1 MAIMI
6 PGWLQWLE
14 WVAGTDWP
22 EGNEDLQQQ
31 LGQDVEAVADQIRGT
46 VVPAVERAVDAV
58 LVGYPDGDGAEQIK
72 QELDKLVPQLEQLA
86 DSYDKMGQ
94 SAAEHATQI
103 RSNKLNGIIALAWL
117 AAELAYAA
125 FLGPAAPAAQAGALA
140 ATQIAFRWLGTRL
153 LNAIGSIV
161 GKMAISHTA
170 KAIVTKVVYEIV
182 QEAIV
187 EVLQGTSQEL
197 AVQGLNMADGFQDHM
212 KWREVGQ
219 NAAISAIAGGVGG
232 GAGHGMH
239 NLMGRTSLGN
249 DRWGGMAKGAIVG
262 AGAGLAG
269 AGGAYVSTGAIT
281 GQWELDPRMLTGGAL
296 SGMGPSMVHGW
307 RGSSDYGGGPMSNT
321 RPTVAVGSMPG
332 TNSAGAGDGS
342 SAAGVAN
349 GSGAVAANGNGPGN
363 TATAASGSQ
372 GAGAAAD
379 AAETSANTAVASSNG
394 VATAGDGAAT
404 SADTSGQG
412 AGDGSVDVAGD
423 GSTNGAD
430 DGSVNVAGDGSTN
443 GAGEGTTSTDETQ
456 FSATDGASTPN
467 SESAAGP
474 SAGPTTPSDPGD
486 SSAEQP
492 GVVADASTVPTAES
506 GNRAGVPHSDNSA
519 AEGQVHG
526 AAGTQPPATSP
537 AAVGPAAS
545 TTATGPHPSS
555 AGTSNASPQSGA
567 AASSPAQRGGSAA
580 AQSSTSSARD
590 RLQVQE
596 RQGDTTPSRQAD
608 RGTAGGG
615 GVRASADTARAGGV
629 DGSVPRV
636 PNDGLQAGPTD
647 SVAQQHVSDS
657 AELDSADVVD
667 RAAPANSA
675 DPNESAADQQPA
687 NSTTPRDTRVAGD
700 ADTAAPARTNESVSG
715 DGASAAQNAA
725 EVLPAR
731 VDPPTTAEVGHAKD
745 ALRQLG
751 DEADE
756 TDLRHADHRGPD
768 IAKSARAQA
777 RANTR
782 WWDSL
787 TEAQQRAMVRVHP
800 EEIGNAPGLHPAT
813 VDTANRL
820 RIARELDALA
830 ARSTLEVAEQKQLD
844 NLRSTVGA
852 LADAQRSA
860 AAIDPD
866 TPVRVLAYDATRFDG
881 QGRAAVAFGHLT
893 TANHI
898 SWHVPGRGHSLSNL
912 DAGLAKALEQF
923 GAAAQRTRPGE
934 TVASVAWLGYDVP
947 SNARQGFTTSRARE
961 GAGQLVQDIASID
974 AVRAADADVRP
985 TNKVVAHGYGVD
997 VAEASGRRGG
1007 LSGLASDVA
1016 LVTPHDES
1024 VLRPDRFGDDV
1035 RVFHGASSDGLYSR
1049 IDAEYT
1055 SQQGNEAGKRL
1066 FGLNLISADGVGAV
1080 AHRPPDTEPAAV
1092 PDADGSSA
1100 GDRRNNCAPLSLQA
1114 AARYSGNTD
1123 IAVLDPDSIGPEG
1136 MHWRALQDAAGA
1148 ELTRVSTRS
1157 HRSPHDTIAE
1167 ALRRSGGRSTALVV
1181 DEQHGP
1187 ADEYGVGAHAYVMSV
1202 DADTGAVMVDDPR
1215 IGPPFE
1221 FDQENPPDVQATWG
1235 VFYGADGSPVRPL
1248 GLASGS
1254 ADPGE
1259 TSPDDPRATSGRP
1272 EPHGSASAV
1281 RGSDSASGRRD
1292 PGTMS
1297 TDRGSDAAG
1306 SRDGAAGSHDSA
1318 AGTGRD
1324 EAPTRPSRIGDS
1336 GETSEQLI
1344 GPRIARDG
1352 LLADVSITA
1361 DDHRLVESARRALVD
1376 MSGGPPDFDSLIPD
1390 SDAADASLEPA
1401 ENRAETNAR
1410 WWHAL
1415 SVPEQRALA
1424 VVHPDIIG
1432 RADGIPAAVRDEAN
1446 RLSLGREISGYR
1458 DLLAPRH
1465 EEPSSTL
1472 RRLLSRAS
1480 LDEQQRGH
1488 LRALAHIQQSLVD
1501 AEKLVAAVHPDVSRP
1516 AVRLLSYDG
1525 AQPRGRAVVAF
1536 GDVDTA
1542 ASVSWHVFGV
1552 RSDADSLPET
1562 LALVRNAYETTARAD
1577 QDVTAAAIAWL
1588 DYEVPGTDQQATG
1601 PVAEVGG
1608 ARLASAVAGLHAT
1621 REYRAEHRAGTPTQD
1636 HHLFG
1641 LRFGATVVS
1650 EAAAG
1655 ARLAGKVTSLVLLGD
1670 SASGTGSVRSA
1681 AEFGASVRVYAASSS
1696 RDRIGTAGIRGA
1708 FGSLRDAGPGTDP
1721 TIESFGATRIA
1732 AEIPVEG
1739 VTATKK
1745 SVLTR
1750 ATLNAAGYEQPTFA
1764 ADNPVH
1770 SQYYWFTDQH
1780 TRQPTEGLANM
1791 GRIASGHG
1799 DTVVLAPHR
1808 TTSLPSKLWQRS
1820 LGSSVVDPESQRR
1833 VTFYDGTVDRD
1844 VVALPESADTTS
1856 LVRDALGL
1864 RGPGV
1869 RAADV
1874 MHSGHAD
1881 DMTRARD
1888 LATDNARWW
1897 DSLSE
1902 GATEPGE
1909 LSPMQRALV
1918 DGHPFEVGNAEGIP
1932 ARVRDIANRL
1942 QLDRELRELHTRRP
1956 GSTLFL
1962 PRGASSITPLE
1973 RQQMRN
1979 LLATREALGRSGT
1992 VRPGIEQPPVHLLS
2006 FDSLAFG
2013 GAGRAV
2019 VALGDV
2025 DTAEHVAWQVPGIT
2039 TTVEKLPKRLQM
2051 ARDPYEAM
2059 TQANPDAKIASIA
2072 WIGYEAPSGKT
2083 IMLETP
2089 SPAFAE
2095 VGGRLLARDVMGYHA
2110 ARVARA
2116 TEADGAPHIHLFGHS
2131 YGSTTTGYGAAGG
2144 RLSREVATITLV
2156 GSPGAGPVRH
2166 ASEFGIGA
2174 ENVFVAKVSY
2184 DPVTA
2189 LGGLEFGRAGRF
2201 FNQGLGLNP
2210 AIEEFGAFR
2219 VPSQFPPI
2227 GPFGKPFPA
2236 HGAYFDYINRDTG
2249 ESPES
2254 LQNFGLIATGRGAEV
2269 RRVLHRVVP
2278 ENPRMWHRT
2287 FGWAPRDPEG
2297 QRSPGDG
2304 TRPYQPEGTPV
2315 IREPVGDQPATPRG
2329 DRPEIQGHR
2338 GGRGLWS
2345 ENTLAGYAQ
2354 TLDLGVDVIEL
2365 DVGLTSDGIPVV
2377 SHEQRID
2384 AATARDTGPTRFGDP
2399 QYPYVGKPIRELS
2412 LEQVRTLSTAMV
2424 QQKFAATQ
2432 HAAPPGSRVP
2442 SLAEVAELADGRGV
2456 TLGVE
2461 VKTDP
2466 SWSHADVR
2474 ALVAATVDTLSGYDV
2489 QYRILGF
2496 DWRVLDLAAELA
2508 PPGVERVGLIS
2519 SRTATRAWLGHDPG
2533 ATQLGRLR
2541 GLGAELVGPPRSP
2554 VSDISALA
2562 RQAGA
2567 TMLSPSRAMVTDT
2580 LVQHASDNDMPL
2592 VPYTVN
2598 DPNEMRALIDQGV
2611 DGIVTDFPDLLRAVL
2626 TEQSFEVPESTQ
2638 PQPVSFEDPA
2648 MTHSSDTVSA
2658 NDVAIAAAGNSGSG
2672 SGRGVDI
2679 GPAPGQPWDAAEQ
2692 AVRDKGPAS
2701 QYQKIAGS
2709 SYESAVF
2716 LVEFADHSR
2725 WVYKPISQMV
2735 TGQITVLPSGPIPR
2749 EVAAY
2754 RRDLLLGFGL
2764 VPPTVAWTGRYGEGT
2779 LQELVR
2785 GQPGVPVAHY
2795 SRLHRDMQLALDYL
2809 GAERDGHSGNLMP
2822 AAGDARRIPG
2832 DLVSIDNEHKNPLDD
2847 DRVGI
2852 RSSFVVDGM
2861 NQPLHPQVLE
2871 TVQRLDPDA
2880 HEAMLTELGIE
2891 PEAIAGELR
2900 RAQEI
2905 REEGM
2910 VTGREWSGKI
2920 RDVPRG
2926 PEQEPQEPTAEPDSP
2941 ADRKPTLWQ
2950 RMRNVFTP
2958 APIPEPTAPT
2968 TDDGSGDQLS
2978 DAADRVIPVNDC
2990 APRSLRT
2997 IVDLTGSDVIQV
3009 PDSGSVGLSGMSDA
3023 RLEEAA
3029 GGRLENFGS
3038 RDSVAERLTALGP
3051 GAAVVVVEEYS
3062 GPADRHGVGAHAYV
3076 MTNTDGVVIVR
3087 DPGLGFPHTYQWGGA
3102 PLEVSGVSGIVF
3114 AADGAPARPVTGHE
3128 ANPGAYSRTGIGAS
3142 EAPRNPAE
3150 RGEPAALILGEEG
3163 FGPKGEQQRLEAG
3176 SHTWQWLTE
3185 QLSGWP
3191 GDRLDDIGLEVA
3203 DLVAVKLAGADFV
3216 RVELDEAGEP
3226 GARNVRITVA
3236 DTVMEFVEFPP
3247 IPAWVVEAI
3256 APVRHLALSTPEG
3269 PAVAVGFRRF
3279 QQISRALA
3287 SFSDAGGTLEVVQ
3300 DRIDHGL
3307 RHRSNVNRSRLH
3319 AMQHNIDAEYVS
3331 LRSEGDRAELTI
3343 YPFRDQDLRDG
3354 MRRLGLTGRGD
3365 APIALDILADAIRD
3379 TLSERRMARVAE
3391 TTDETSGPT
3400 GVQEAL
3406 PTVQFDQENQGLD
3419 LGETATVE
3427 ARYAIAE
3434 LDDPTQYRPELY
3446 RDVHYTELTVGW
3458 DGRFYG
3464 SDGLPYNARFGAD
3477 GFIFGARTGEIHT
3490 GTAAHIA
3497 LYHTFAPGDGPSAF
3511 GVWQIVDGRVQ
3522 WVAPF
3527 ASPFHSAF
3535 YDLRFTAQLRY
3546 ELTRLGVD
3554 LSNVELADEHLG
3566 TLWRSGALVRPP
3578 GSMLDSE
3585 GADAGRVLGGAGD
3598 FFWVRVTGV
3607 TPREA
3612 GLSITFALNPVG
3624 AEPGT
3629 VTVDLQRTE
3638 LHDTIEASYQNLDLG
3653 QDSAMVEPVLRELHA
3668 KLSDWLDA
3676 DDRANWSRRLG
3687 IESRIVE
3694 PPQPDPNAVREWPI
3708 PRRNALHEAHIAERD
3723 DWSSPSQRGVYK
3735 PEAGE
3740 WHGALIIPPSGLA
3753 VREIVAYEVSEM
3765 LDSGLVPTTE
3775 KWSGARGPGSC
3786 QMFVPNTSAGRPVSE
3801 YSLWERDMM
3810 AVLDYLLGSV
3820 DRTENYLTS
3829 AGGRIV
3835 AIDHAYCFPVDRT
3848 SFTERPENVNPET
3861 TSLQRYKIGSVFVA
3875 DAVGRPLSVS
3885 VLQRVDALAAAEVE
3899 AMLSSW
3905 GIEREA
3911 IGGALARLVEIKTER
3926 RITGEAWL
3934 DLTRS
3939 QPARGILLPAGT
3951 ATPEAFYTE
3960 TTDAGLP
3967 KRVPRGRATDQETR
3981 SGAPV
3986 IARGVTGSAT
3996 GSMSVLESSDPS
4008 TSGEARSPVVE
4019 PDEPSQYGAVRHEAV
4034 QDEAEATTDYA
4045 DEPPTAREVADERG
4059 ESGSINGGDRC
4070 TDGEP
4075 VDMATGDVV
4084 ISADDV
4090 QVPGIVPL
4098 DLRRTHVSSLRL
4110 GRHFGPGW
4118 LSILD
4123 ERLEFDDD
4131 GIVLVCA
4138 DGAVLS
4144 YPLPETDGG
4153 EVFPESGPRRPL
4165 SMRGNRYLIRDLVN
4179 GTASE
4184 YAVPAAAGSDA
4195 VPTVRWYRGG
4205 RVLVFDT
4212 DDKGMVRAIRSP
4224 GGPTLRMDIDPDTGR
4239 VSAVHLESDSEQ
4251 VLLGRYRYTDAG
4263 DLAEVADPSGASMR
4277 YAYDAAHRLVS
4288 WTDRNDVCYYHRYDE
4303 VGRCVA
4309 QIGTGGVYANA
4320 YVYGH
4325 DQATGGRWTALIET
4339 VRELDSSHPVDI
4351 EAALGGL
4358 QSMPI
4363 VRKIRAA
4370 GPVVSTGTDPDFGTL
4385 RVLTFRTDMR
4395 GNVWQVSAADGAVST
4410 FERDSAHQLVRSVDP
4425 SGATVS
4431 YERDRYGAVTA
4442 IVGPDGATT
4451 TVQRGSW
4458 GEPIAETGPGGRVWT
4473 YETDTVGN
4481 ITMVTAPDGAATRYE
4496 YQQQPNGPALRRVTA
4511 PNGLSTDIEC
4521 DSAGLPIR
4529 VTAPGNRTWTYARDE
4544 FGRIGTITDPLG
4556 RATVR
4561 TWTPDGRPLQ
4571 QRNPDG
4577 TVLRWSYDDEGNQLS
4592 HTNEAGQHSRT
4603 AYTVMDLPYEVGAPD
4618 GGVLR
4623 IGYDTQLQV
4632 TSVTNQKGLLWRYE
4646 YDSAGRLTA
4655 ETDYNGARTSYAYD
4669 LAGRLH
4675 AKTNAVGQTTCY
4687 GYDAAGRIAE
4697 HTAGDEVT
4705 VYRYDQH
4712 GDLLEAANPDAVV
4725 RFSRDALGR
4734 VHTERIND
4742 AVVASSYDEAG
4753 NRTAQIVDTRA
4764 VPDAGLGW
4772 RTMFGYDD
4780 TGMLISAGTDDGAR
4794 ASETLYFG
4802 YDSAG
4807 HETARQVGAA
4817 QISRRYDQRD
4827 RIIAQHVHN
4836 SSGVIAGKA
4845 WSYRPDGYVTATD
4858 DVLRGPRHF
4867 ELDTAGRVDAVAM
4880 PSSVTGSPSGHAE
4893 TEPGTTDTE
4902 QYRYDAAGVLRFA
4915 STVST
4920 STSAAVGEMS
4930 DESVASAGTM
4940 VTQVG
4945 RRRFWYDAAG
4955 RLVRTV
4961 RTRISHKPEVFEFTH
4976 DAQGQIRSVFAP
4988 DGTRWRYGYDPF
5000 GRRVTKVH
5008 TDNSGAVLEST
5019 VYAWDGD
5026 HLVYQHNRTGTGTS
5040 SWCWTYHPD
5049 TGEPLAQHSRTT
5061 GTAPADV
5068 LGDSALQSV
5077 IDTEFHAIVTDLSG
5091 APTELIDPRT
5101 GTVAGWSSS
5110 TLWGRTQW
5118 HGHAATDLRFAGQL
5132 FDAETGL
5139 HYNRYRYYN
5148 PVTATY
5154 TAPDPLGLEP
5164 NPASAT
5170 AYVHNPHTWVDPLGL
5185 AGCGTSWWQRIRRF
5199 GPLGA
5204 ARQEYVDSVR
5214 AITIEGIARIE
5225 AGESSESV
5233 AHWAVERRNEM
5244 KLGTRAKLPR
5254 FLNAWAERRNNRH
5267 YGHPVGP
5274 TFELLHD
5281 VRGKTPEEI
5290 IVSAGRTNTRADR
5303 LLGVHTDD

>member
-31 LGQDVEAVADQIRGT
+31 LGQDVEAVADQIRDT

-58 LVGYPDGDGAEQIK
+58 LVGYPDGDGTEQIK

-212 KWREVGQ
+212 KWGEVGQ

-249 DRWGGMAKGAIVG
+249 DRWGGMAKGAMVG

-321 RPTVAVGSMPG
+321 RPTAAVGSTPG

-342 SAAGVAN
+342 SAVGVAN

-363 TATAASGSQ
+363 TATAARGSQ

-379 AAETSANTAVASSNG
+379 AAGASANTAVASSNDA
-394 VATAGDGAAT
+394 ATAGDSAAT
-404 SADTSGQG
+404 SVDTSGQG
-412 AGDGSVDVAGD
+412 AGDGSVNVAGD
-423 GSTNGAD
+423 GSTNGAG

-443 GAGEGTTSTDETQ
+443 GAGEGATSTDETQ

-467 SESAAGP
+467 SESAAGT
-474 SAGPTTPSDPGD
+474 SAETTTASDPGGGR
-486 SSAEQP
+486 AEQP
-492 GVVADASTVPTAES
+492 AVVADASTVPAAES
-506 GNRAGVPHSDNSA
+506 GNQAGVPHSDNST

-526 AAGTQPPATSP
+526 AAGTQPPVTSP

-567 AASSPAQRGGSAA
+567 AASSPAQPGGSAA
-580 AQSSTSSARD
+580 AQSSTSSPRD
-590 RLQVQE
+590 RSQVQE
-596 RQGDTTPSRQAD
+596 RQEDMAPSRQAD
-608 RGTAGGG
+608 MGTADDG
-615 GVRASADTARAGGV
+615 GVRASADTARAGV
-629 DGSVPRV
+629 MDGSVPRV
-636 PNDGLQAGPTD
+636 PADVLEAGPTD
-647 SVAQQHVSDS
+647 SVPQQHVSDS
-657 AELDSADVVD
+657 TATEEGSVGWQPEQQAD
-667 RAAPANSA
+667 
-675 DPNESAADQQPA
+675 
-687 NSTTPRDTRVAGD
+687 
-700 ADTAAPARTNESVSG
+700 
-715 DGASAAQNAA
+715 QNAA
-725 EVLPAR
+725 AGEVLPASA
-731 VDPPTTAEVGHAKD
+731 DLPTTTEIGHAKD

-751 DEADE
+751 DDAAA
-756 TDLRHADHRGPD
+756 TDLLHGGHRGPD
-768 IAKSARAQA
+768 VAKSARAQA
-777 RANTR
+777 RANAR

-787 TEAQQRAMVRVHP
+787 TEAQQRAVVRVYP
-800 EEIGNAPGLHPAT
+800 EEIGNAPGLDPAA

-820 RIARELDALA
+820 RIAWELDALSS
-830 ARSTLEVAEQKQLD
+830 RSDLDTLEQKQLD
-844 NLRSTVGA
+844 NLHATVRS
-852 LADAQRSA
+852 LAEAQRRA
-860 AAIDPD
+860 AAVDPD
-866 TPVRVLAYDATRFDG
+866 MPVRVLAYDATRFGG
-881 QGRAAVAFGHLT
+881 QGRAAVAFGDLIP
-893 TANHI
+893 ANHI
-898 SWHVPGRGHSLSNL
+898 SWHVPGRGHSLSNF
-912 DAGLAKALEQF
+912 DAALAKALGQF
-923 GAAAQRTRPGE
+923 DAAAQRTRPGE

-974 AVRAADADVRP
+974 AVRAADAAARP
-985 TNKVVAHGYGVD
+985 TNKVIAHGYGVD
-997 VAEASGRRGG
+997 VAEASGRRDG

-1055 SQQGNEAGKRL
+1055 GQQGNAADKRL

-1080 AHRPPDTEPAAV
+1080 AHRLPDTEPAAA
-1092 PDADGSSA
+1092 PDEDVSSA

-1136 MHWRALQDAAGA
+1136 MHWRALQDAAGG
-1148 ELTRVSTRS
+1148 ELTRVSVRS

-1181 DEQHGP
+1181 DEQHGA
-1187 ADEYGVGAHAYVMSV
+1187 ADEYGVGAHAYVMYV

-1235 VFYGADGSPVRPL
+1235 VFYGADGSPMRPL

-1254 ADPGE
+1254 ADSGE
-1259 TSPDDPRATSGRP
+1259 TSPDDPGATSGRP
-1272 EPHGSASAV
+1272 EPHGSGSAV

-1297 TDRGSDAAG
+1297 TDRDSDAAG
-1306 SRDGAAGSHDSA
+1306 SLDSAAGSHDSA

-1344 GPRIARDG
+1344 GPRIARNG

-1376 MSGGPPDFDSLIPD
+1376 MSGGQPDFDSLIPD
-1390 SDAADASLEPA
+1390 SDAADASIEAA
-1401 ENRAETNAR
+1401 ENRAKTNAR
-1410 WWHAL
+1410 WWHEL

-1465 EEPSSTL
+1465 GEPSSTL

-1480 LDEQQRGH
+1480 LDEQQRSH
-1488 LRALAHIQQSLVD
+1488 MRALAHIQQSLVD
-1501 AEKLVAAVHPDVSRP
+1501 AEKSAASVHPDVSRP
-1516 AVRLLSYDG
+1516 EVRLLSYDG

-1562 LALVRNAYETTARAD
+1562 LALVRNAYETTVRAD

-1608 ARLASAVAGLHAT
+1608 ARLASAVAGFHAT
-1621 REYRAEHRAGTPTQD
+1621 REYLAEHRAGIPTQD

-1655 ARLAGKVTSLVLLGD
+1655 ARLDGKVTSLVLLGA

-1681 AEFGASVRVYAASSS
+1681 VEFGSNVRVYAASSS
-1696 RDRIGTAGIRGA
+1696 RGRIGTAGIRGA

-1739 VTATKK
+1739 GTATKK
-1745 SVLTR
+1745 SALTR
-1750 ATLNAAGYEQPTFA
+1750 MTLNAAGYEQPTFA

-1799 DTVVLAPHR
+1799 GAVVLAPHR
-1808 TTSLPSKLWQRS
+1808 TASPPSKLWQRS
-1820 LGSSVVDPESQRR
+1820 LGSRVVDPESQRR

-1844 VVALPESADTTS
+1844 VVALPESADTAS

-1897 DSLSE
+1897 DALSE
-1902 GATEPGE
+1902 GAAAPGE

-1918 DGHPFEVGNAEGIP
+1918 DAHPFEVGNAEGIP

-1942 QLDRELRELHTRRP
+1942 QLDRELRELRTRRL

-1992 VRPGIEQPPVHLLS
+1992 VRPGIERPPVHLLS

-2019 VALGDV
+2019 VALGDI

-2059 TQANPDAKIASIA
+2059 AQANPEAKIASIA
-2072 WIGYEAPSGKT
+2072 WIGYNAPSGKT

-2156 GSPGAGPVRH
+2156 GSPGAGPVQH
-2166 ASEFGIGA
+2166 ASGFGIGA

-2184 DPVTA
+2184 DPVTG

-2210 AIEEFGAFR
+2210 SIEEFGAIR

-2278 ENPRMWHRT
+2278 ENPRVWHRT

-2315 IREPVGDQPATPRG
+2315 VREPMGDQPATPRG

-2456 TLGVE
+2456 TLAVE

-2466 SWSHADVR
+2466 SWSDADVR
-2474 ALVAATVDTLSGYDV
+2474 ALVAATVDTLSGYGV

-2496 DWRVLDLAAELA
+2496 DWRVLDLAAQLA

-2519 SRTATRAWLGHDPG
+2519 ARTATRAWLGHGPG

-2541 GLGAELVGPPRSP
+2541 GVGAELVGPPRSP

-2567 TMLSPSRAMVTDT
+2567 TMLSPSRAMVTEA
-2580 LVQHASDNDMPL
+2580 LVQHAGDNDMPL

-2638 PQPVSFEDPA
+2638 PQPVSSADPA
-2648 MTHSSDTVSA
+2648 LTHSSDTVSA
-2658 NDVAIAAAGNSGSG
+2658 NDVASAAAGNSGSGTNDG

-2785 GQPGVPVAHY
+2785 GQPGVPVARY
-2795 SRLHRDMQLALDYL
+2795 SRLHQDMQLVLDYL
-2809 GAERDGHSGNLMP
+2809 GAERDGHRGNLMP
-2822 AAGDARRIPG
+2822 AAGDARRTPG

-2871 TVQRLDPDA
+2871 AVQRLEPDV

-2905 REEGM
+2905 REEGL
-2910 VTGREWSGKI
+2910 VTSREWSGKI
-2920 RDVPRG
+2920 RDVPRV
-2926 PEQEPQEPTAEPDSP
+2926 PEQEPEPQEPTAEPDP
-2941 ADRKPTLWQ
+2941 VDRKPTLWQ
-2950 RMRNVFTP
+2950 RMRNMFTP
-2958 APIPEPTAPT
+2958 APIPEPTGPT
-2968 TDDGSGDQLS
+2968 TDDGSGGQLS

-2997 IVDLTGSDVIQV
+2997 LVDLTGSDVVQV

-3038 RDSVAERLTALGP
+3038 RDRVAERLTALGP
-3051 GAAVVVVEEYS
+3051 GAAVVVVEQYS

-3076 MTNTDGVVIVR
+3076 MTNADGVVIVR
-3087 DPGLGFPHTYQWGGA
+3087 DPGLGSPHTYQWSGT
-3102 PLEVSGVSGIVF
+3102 PPEVSGVSGIVF

-3128 ANPGAYSRTGIGAS
+3128 ANPDAYSRTGIGVS
-3142 EAPRNPAE
+3142 EPPRNPAE
-3150 RGEPAALILGEEG
+3150 RGEPVTLIFGEEG
-3163 FGPKGEQQRLEAG
+3163 SGPKGEQQRLEAG
-3176 SHTWQWLTE
+3176 SHTWRWLTE

-3203 DLVAVKLAGADFV
+3203 DLVAVKLAGADSV

-3226 GARNVRITVA
+3226 GVRNVRITVA
-3236 DTVMEFVEFPP
+3236 DTVMEFVAFPP

-3287 SFSDAGGTLEVVQ
+3287 SFSDAGGTLEVAQ

-3319 AMQHNIDAEYVS
+3319 AMQHNVEAEYVS

-3365 APIALDILADAIRD
+3365 APIALDVLADAIRD
-3379 TLSERRMARVAE
+3379 TLSERRTAWVAK
-3391 TTDETSGPT
+3391 TT
-3400 GVQEAL
+3400 
-3406 PTVQFDQENQGLD
+3406 
-3419 LGETATVE
+3419 
-3427 ARYAIAE
+3427 
-3434 LDDPTQYRPELY
+3434 
-3446 RDVHYTELTVGW
+3446 
-3458 DGRFYG
+3458 
-3464 SDGLPYNARFGAD
+3464 
-3477 GFIFGARTGEIHT
+3477 
-3490 GTAAHIA
+3490 
-3497 LYHTFAPGDGPSAF
+3497 
-3511 GVWQIVDGRVQ
+3511 VDG
-3522 WVAPF
+3522 
-3527 ASPFHSAF
+3527 
-3535 YDLRFTAQLRY
+3535 
-3546 ELTRLGVD
+3546 
-3554 LSNVELADEHLG
+3554 
-3566 TLWRSGALVRPP
+3566 
-3578 GSMLDSE
+3578 
-3585 GADAGRVLGGAGD
+3585 
-3598 FFWVRVTGV
+3598 
-3607 TPREA
+3607 
-3612 GLSITFALNPVG
+3612 
-3624 AEPGT
+3624 
-3629 VTVDLQRTE
+3629 
-3638 LHDTIEASYQNLDLG
+3638 
-3653 QDSAMVEPVLRELHA
+3653 
-3668 KLSDWLDA
+3668 
-3676 DDRANWSRRLG
+3676 
-3687 IESRIVE
+3687 
-3694 PPQPDPNAVREWPI
+3694 
-3708 PRRNALHEAHIAERD
+3708 
-3723 DWSSPSQRGVYK
+3723 
-3735 PEAGE
+3735 
-3740 WHGALIIPPSGLA
+3740 
-3753 VREIVAYEVSEM
+3753 
-3765 LDSGLVPTTE
+3765 
-3775 KWSGARGPGSC
+3775 
-3786 QMFVPNTSAGRPVSE
+3786 
-3801 YSLWERDMM
+3801 
-3810 AVLDYLLGSV
+3810 
-3820 DRTENYLTS
+3820 
-3829 AGGRIV
+3829 
-3835 AIDHAYCFPVDRT
+3835 
-3848 SFTERPENVNPET
+3848 
-3861 TSLQRYKIGSVFVA
+3861 
-3875 DAVGRPLSVS
+3875 
-3885 VLQRVDALAAAEVE
+3885 
-3899 AMLSSW
+3899 
-3905 GIEREA
+3905 
-3911 IGGALARLVEIKTER
+3911 
-3926 RITGEAWL
+3926 
-3934 DLTRS
+3934 
-3939 QPARGILLPAGT
+3939 
-3951 ATPEAFYTE
+3951 
-3960 TTDAGLP
+3960 
-3967 KRVPRGRATDQETR
+3967 
-3981 SGAPV
+3981 
-3986 IARGVTGSAT
+3986 
-3996 GSMSVLESSDPS
+3996 
-4008 TSGEARSPVVE
+4008 
-4019 PDEPSQYGAVRHEAV
+4019 PDEP
-4034 QDEAEATTDYA
+4034 
-4045 DEPPTAREVADERG
+4045 PPAREVADERG
-4059 ESGSINGGDRC
+4059 ESGSVNGDDRC

-4075 VDMATGDVV
+4075 VDMATGDVI
-4084 ISADDV
+4084 ISADDA
-4090 QVPGIVPL
+4090 QVPGIAPMN
-4098 DLRRTHVSSLRL
+4098 LRRTHVSSLRL
-4110 GRHFGPGW
+4110 GRHFGSGW

-4123 ERLEFDDD
+4123 ERLELDDD

-4144 YPLPETDGG
+4144 YPLPETNGG
-4153 EVFPESGPRRPL
+4153 EVFPESGRRWPL
-4165 SMRGNRYLIRDLVN
+4165 SMRGDRYLIRDLVN
-4179 GTASE
+4179 GTVSE
-4184 YAVPAAAGSDA
+4184 YAVPVVAGSYA
-4195 VPTVRWYRGG
+4195 VPTVRLYRGG
-4205 RVLVFDT
+4205 RALVFDT
-4212 DDKGMVRAIRSP
+4212 DDQGTVLALRSP
-4224 GGPTLRMDIDPDTGR
+4224 GGPTLRMDIDPDTRR
-4239 VSAVHLESDSEQ
+4239 VAAIHLESESEH
-4251 VLLGRYRYTDAG
+4251 VLLGRYRYTDTG
-4263 DLAEVADPSGASMR
+4263 DLAEVTDRSRVSMR

-4288 WTDRNDVCYYHRYDE
+4288 WTDSNDVSYHHRYNE
-4303 VGRCVA
+4303 AGRCVA
-4309 QIGTGGVYANA
+4309 QVGTGGVYANA
-4320 YVYGH
+4320 YVYGR
-4325 DQATGGRWTALIET
+4325 DEATGGRWTTLIET
-4339 VRELDSSHPVDI
+4339 VRELDTSQPVDI
-4351 EAALGGL
+4351 DAALAGL
-4358 QSMPI
+4358 ESMPI
-4363 VRKIRAA
+4363 VRKIRAE

-4385 RVLTFRTDMR
+4385 RVLTFRTDTR
-4395 GNVWQVSAADGAVST
+4395 GNVWQISAADGAVST

-4458 GEPIAETGPGGRVWT
+4458 GEPIAETGPGGRVWA

-4481 ITMVTAPDGAATRYE
+4481 TTMVTAPDGAATRYQ
-4496 YQQQPNGPALRRVTA
+4496 YQQQQLHGPALRRVTA
-4511 PNGLSTDIEC
+4511 PNGLSTDVEC

-4544 FGRIGTITDPLG
+4544 FGRIGTSTDPLG

-4561 TWTPDGRPLQ
+4561 TWTPGGRPLQ

-4603 AYTVMDLPYEVGAPD
+4603 VYTVMDLPCEVGAPD

-4697 HTAGDEVT
+4697 HTDGDEVT

-4712 GDLLEAANPDAVV
+4712 GDLVEATNSDAVV

-4753 NRTAQIVDTRA
+4753 NRTTQIVDTRA

-4780 TGMLISAGTDDGAR
+4780 TGMLISAGADDGAR
-4794 ASETLYFG
+4794 ASETLHFG

-4915 STVST
+4915 STAST

-4930 DESVASAGTM
+4930 DESVASVGTL

-4976 DAQGQIRSVFAP
+4976 TAQGQIRSVFAP

-5026 HLVYQHNRTGTGTS
+5026 HLVFQHNRTGTGTS

-5061 GTAPADV
+5061 GTAQADI
-5068 LGDSALQSV
+5068 LGDNAPQSV

-5101 GTVAGWSSS
+5101 GTVAGWSSN

-5233 AHWAVERRNEM
+5233 AHWAIEHRNAM
-5244 KLGTRAKLPR
+5244 KVRTRAKLPG

-5274 TFELLHD
+5274 TFELLHE
-5281 VRGKTPEEI
+5281 VRGKTSEEI
-5290 IVSAGRTNTRADR
+5290 IVGAGRTNARVDR